1 MKGYGPIYYFI
12 EAYHGLRSNSLVN
25 LLAMG
30 TICMAMLIV
39 GFFLVVFLN
48 LQAAVGAM
56 GDRLE
61 VSVYL
66 KANLTT
72 QEKDYIFTRLKAEPG
87 VKKAV
92 YLPKEGAMELLK
104 KELKGQEPLME
115 GLGENPLPDS
125 YEVTIDAAYAGAVKI
140 EGLTKKI
147 GKLYGVEDVSYGR
160 QGVEVLDR
168 LLKLVTWGGI
178 TLAVLLGVTVVFII
192 SNSVRLAL
200 YSRGQE
206 IELMQ
211 WIGATRSFIMGPF
224 LVEGMLVAV
233 LGTSLAVGILAGL
246 FHALP
251 REIVLFLSGP
261 GGLDFLP
268 TTVIAYMVGGGGAL
282 GFAGGLVSVSKFLE

>member
-1 MKGYGPIYYFI
+1 MRGYGPIYYFI
-12 EAYHGLRSNSLVN
+12 EAYHGLRSNGLVN

-30 TICMAMLIV
+30 TISMAMLIV

-48 LQAAVGAM
+48 LHAAVGAM
-56 GDRLE
+56 GERLE
-61 VSVYL
+61 ISVYL
-66 KANLTT
+66 KNGLTT
-72 QEKDYIFTRLKAEPG
+72 QEQDYIFTRLKAEPG

-92 YLPKEGAMELLK
+92 FLPKAGAMELLK

-115 GLGENPLPDS
+115 GLVENPLPDS
-125 YEVTIDAAYAGAVKI
+125 YEITVDAKYADAAKMEA
-140 EGLTKKI
+140 LTKKI

-168 LLKLVTWGGI
+168 LLKLVTYGGI
-178 TLAVLLGVTVVFII
+178 TLAVLLGITVVFII

-211 WIGATRSFIMGPF
+211 WIGATRWFITGPF

-233 LGTSLAVGILAGL
+233 LGTSLAVGILGGL

-268 TTVIAYMVGGGGAL
+268 TTVIAYMIGGGGAL
-282 GFAGGLVSVSKFLE
+282 GFAGGLVSVNKFLE

>member
-1 MKGYGPIYYFI
+1 MRGYGPIYYFI
-12 EAYHGLRSNSLVN
+12 EAYHGLRSNGLVN

-30 TICMAMLIV
+30 TISMAMLIV

-56 GDRLE
+56 GERLE
-61 VSVYL
+61 ISVYL
-66 KANLTT
+66 KNVLTP
-72 QEKDYIFTRLKAEPG
+72 QEQDYIFTRLKAEPG

-92 YLPKEGAMELLK
+92 FLPKAGAMELLK

-115 GLGENPLPDS
+115 GLVENPLPDS
-125 YEVTIDAAYAGAVKI
+125 YEITVDAKYADAAKMEA
-140 EGLTKKI
+140 LTKKI

-168 LLKLVTWGGI
+168 LLKLVTYGGI
-178 TLAVLLGVTVVFII
+178 TLAVLLGITVVFII

-211 WIGATRSFIMGPF
+211 WIGATRWFITGPF

-233 LGTSLAVGILAGL
+233 LGTSLAVGILGGL

-268 TTVIAYMVGGGGAL
+268 TTVIAYMIGGGGAL
-282 GFAGGLVSVSKFLE
+282 GFAGGLVSVNKFLE

>member
-1 MKGYGPIYYFI
+1 MRGYGPIYYFI
-12 EAYHGLRSNSLVN
+12 EAYHGLRSNGLVN

-30 TICMAMLIV
+30 TISMAMLIV

-56 GDRLE
+56 GERLE
-61 VSVYL
+61 ISVYL
-66 KANLTT
+66 KNGLTT
-72 QEKDYIFTRLKAEPG
+72 QEQDYIFTRLKAEPG

-92 YLPKEGAMELLK
+92 FLPKAGAMELLK

-115 GLGENPLPDS
+115 GLVENPLPDS
-125 YEVTIDAAYAGAVKI
+125 YEVAVDAKYADAAKMEA
-140 EGLTKKI
+140 LTKKV

-168 LLKLVTWGGI
+168 LLKLVTYGGI
-178 TLAVLLGVTVVFII
+178 TLAVLLGITVVFII

-211 WIGATRSFIMGPF
+211 WIGATRWFITGPF

-233 LGTSLAVGILAGL
+233 LGTSLAVGILGGL

-268 TTVIAYMVGGGGAL
+268 TTVIAYMIGGGGAL
-282 GFAGGLVSVSKFLE
+282 GFAGGLVSVNKFLE